1 MRRDETGHRSLP
13 LGASLLPDIRCR
25 FLVFAPAAET
35 VEVRL
40 LSPGE
45 RVVLLE
51 RDDLGYHHGVVD
63 GVKAGARYLYRLD
76 GGKELPDPAS
86 RFQPQGVHGPSMV
99 IDPDAF
105 SWMDLEWRGIPLSSY
120 ILYELHVGT
129 YTPEGTFDAVIPRL
143 DSLVELGITA
153 VELMPVSQFPG
164 RRNWGYDGVFPFA
177 VQESYG
183 GPEGLKRLVD
193 ACHLRGLAVVLD
205 VVYNHLGPEGN
216 YLSDFGPYFSDRYR
230 TPWGSA
236 VNFDG
241 PFSDEIRRFFQENAL
256 YWLREFHV
264 DALRLDAIHGIMDFS
279 ASPFLSEL
287 AGAVRDLLKE
297 EGRMM
302 YLIPESDLN
311 DARIVM
317 PRDEGGYG
325 LDAQWSDD
333 FHHALHTLLTG
344 ERDGYYGDFGGIGH
358 LGRAFTDGFVYSGQY
373 SAYRKRRHGNPSRH
387 LPAGTFVVFAQ
398 NHDQIGNRMRGERLA
413 RLVCF
418 ESLKLAAGV
427 VLLSPFLPL
436 LFMGEE
442 YGEVAPF
449 LYFVHHGDTG
459 LIEAVRKGRK
469 EEFAAFGWKGEIPDP
484 QDEDTFLRS
493 RPDPALRESGNHARL
508 LELHREL
515 IRIRKTDPVLRRTDR
530 EGMEV
535 VPFEKERALFILRR
549 NGSARTAA
557 VFHFG
562 DVPAYLPLPLPG
574 EGWEKVLDSADVRW
588 GGPGGEAPER
598 QDPRADSFLAVRP
611 RSFILLSTP
620 DKENR

>member
-1 MRRDETGHRSLP
+1 MRCNQTGHRSLP
-13 LGASLLPDIRCR
+13 LGASLLPDIRCH
-25 FLVFAPAAET
+25 FLVFAPLAET

-129 YTPEGTFDAVIPRL
+129 YTPEGTFDAILPRL
-143 DSLVELGITA
+143 DSLAELGVTA
-153 VELMPVSQFPG
+153 LELMPVSQFPG
-164 RRNWGYDGVFPFA
+164 RRNWGYDGVYPFA

-193 ACHLRGLAVVLD
+193 ACHRRGLAVVLD

-216 YLSDFGPYFSDRYR
+216 HFSDFGPYFNDRYR
-230 TPWGSA
+230 TPWGPA

-241 PFSDEIRRFFQENAL
+241 PHSDEVRRYFQENAL
-256 YWLREFHV
+256 RWLREFRV

-279 ASPFLSEL
+279 ASPFLAQL
-287 AGAVRDLLKE
+287 AEAVGDLRKE
-297 EGRMM
+297 EGRMI

-311 DARIVM
+311 DSRIVT
-317 PRDEGGYG
+317 PRNAGGYG
-325 LDAQWSDD
+325 LDAQWNDD
-333 FHHALHTLLTG
+333 FHHAIHALLTG

-358 LGRAFTDGFVYSGQY
+358 LARAFTDRFVYSGQY
-373 SAYRKRRHGNPSRH
+373 STYRKRRHGNPARH
-387 LPAGTFVVFAQ
+387 LPAERFVVFAQ
-398 NHDQIGNRMRGERLA
+398 NHDQVGNRMRGDRLS
-413 RLVCF
+413 RLVSF

-449 LYFVHHGDTG
+449 LYFVHHDDEG

-469 EEFAAFGWKGEIPDP
+469 EEFAAFGWVGEPPDP
-484 QDEDTFLRS
+484 QDEGTFLRS
-493 RPDPALRESGNHARL
+493 RPDHALRGTGGHAVL

-549 NGSARTAA
+549 DGSARTAA

-598 QDPRADSFLAVRP
+598 QDPRAESVLAVRP

>member
-1 MRRDETGHRSLP
+1 MTDHRAHPIGATP
-13 LGASLLPDIRCR
+13 LAGGRCR
-25 FLVFAPAAET
+25 FLVFAPAVQA
-35 VEVRL
+35 VEVHL
-40 LSPGE
+40 LSPAE
-45 RVVLLE
+45 RVVALE
-51 RDDLGYHHGVVD
+51 RDVFGYHHAVVD
-63 GVKAGARYLYRLD
+63 GVSAGALFLYRLD
-76 GGKELPDPAS
+76 RGAERPDPAS
-86 RFQPQGVHGPSMV
+86 RCQPHGVHGPSMV
-99 IDPDAF
+99 TDPEAF
-105 SWMDLEWRGIPLSSY
+105 AWRDREWCGIPLTSY

-129 YTPEGTFDAVIPRL
+129 YTPEGTFDAILPRL

-164 RRNWGYDGVFPFA
+164 KRNWGYDGVYPFA

-216 YLSDFGPYFSDRYR
+216 YLSDYGPYFTDRYH

-236 VNFDG
+236 INFDG
-241 PFSDEIRRFFQENAL
+241 SHSDEVRRFFRENAL

-287 AGAVRDLLKE
+287 AAAVSDLRKE
-297 EGRMM
+297 GNRMA

-311 DARIVM
+311 DARIVT

-344 ERDGYYGDFGGIGH
+344 ERDGYYSDFGGIGH
-358 LGRAFTDGFVYSGQY
+358 MERAFTDGFVYSGQY
-373 SAYRKRRHGNPSRH
+373 SVHRRRRHGNTARH
-387 LPAGTFVVFAQ
+387 LPAGKFVVFAQ
-398 NHDQIGNRMRGERLA
+398 NHDQVGNRMRGDRLA
-413 RLVCF
+413 SLVSF
-418 ESLKLAAGV
+418 DSLKLAAGV

-449 LYFVHHGDTG
+449 LYFVHHGDKD
-459 LIEAVRKGRK
+459 LIEAVRNGRK
-469 EEFAAFGWKGEIPDP
+469 EEFAAFAWKGEIPDP
-484 QDEDTFLRS
+484 QDEGTFLRS
-493 RPDPALRESGNHARL
+493 RPDPALGKKGNHAL
-508 LELHREL
+508 LLDLHREL
-515 IRIRKTDPVLRRTDR
+515 IRIRKVDPVLSRTDR

-535 VPFEKERALFILRR
+535 TPFEKENALVVLRR
-549 NGSARTAA
+549 NGPARTAA

-562 DVPAYLPLPLPG
+562 EGPATLSVPGGP
-574 EGWEKVLDSADVRW
+574 WIIVMDSSDPRW
-588 GGPGGEAPER
+588 GGPGGSAGERPAPR
-598 QDPRADSFLAVRP
+598 TGDLLAVRP

-620 DKENR
+620 NEEIP

>member
-1 MRRDETGHRSLP
+1 MRGSWSFTRELIRIRKTDPVLSRTDREGMEVSSSKRKTP
-13 LGASLLPDIRCR
+13 LSSCDA
-25 FLVFAPAAET
+25 T
-35 VEVRL
+35 
-40 LSPGE
+40 
-45 RVVLLE
+45 
-51 RDDLGYHHGVVD
+51 
-63 GVKAGARYLYRLD
+63 
-76 GGKELPDPAS
+76 
-86 RFQPQGVHGPSMV
+86 GPSRPRRCSISETRRRPFPCPFPSAEWGKV
-99 IDPDAF
+99 LDSADVR
-105 SWMDLEWRGIPLSSY
+105 WRGIPLSSY
-120 ILYELHVGT
+120 IQYELHVGT

-143 DSLVELGITA
+143 DSLVELGMTA
-153 VELMPVSQFPG
+153 VELMPVAQFPG

-177 VQESYG
+177 AQESYG

-241 PFSDEIRRFFQENAL
+241 PFSDEVRRFFQENAL

-287 AGAVRDLLKE
+287 AGAVRDLRE
-297 EGRMM
+297 EENRMA

-311 DARIVM
+311 DARIVT
-317 PRDEGGYG
+317 PREEGGYG

-358 LGRAFTDGFVYSGQY
+358 MARAFTDGFVYSGQP
-373 SAYRKRRHGNPSRH
+373 SEYRRRRHGNPSRH
-387 LPAGTFVVFAQ
+387 LPAGKFVVFAQ
-398 NHDQIGNRMRGERLA
+398 NHDQVGNRMRGERLA
-413 RLVCF
+413 RLVSF

-493 RPDPALRESGNHARL
+493 RPDPSLRESGYHAHL
-508 LELHREL
+508 LGLHREL
-515 IRIRKTDPVLRRTDR
+515 IRIRKTDPVLSRTDR

-535 VPFEKERALFILRR
+535 TSFEKENALVVLRR
-549 NGSARTAA
+549 NGPARAAA

-562 DVPAYLPLPLPG
+562 DAPATLPVSLPAG
-574 EGWEKVLDSADVRW
+574 RWEKVLDSSDARW
-588 GGPGGEAPER
+588 GGPGGAAPER
-598 QDPRADSFLAVRP
+598 PDPGGAIICALRP
-611 RSFILLSTP
+611 RSFLLFSNSG
-620 DKENR
+620 KENR

>member
-1 MRRDETGHRSLP
+1 MTDPRTHP
-13 LGASLLPDIRCR
+13 LGATPLPGGRCR
-25 FLVFAPAAET
+25 FLVFAPSARA
-35 VEVRL
+35 VEVHL
-40 LSPGE
+40 LSPAE
-45 RVVLLE
+45 RVAGLE
-51 RDDLGYHHGVVD
+51 RDVSGYHHAVVD
-63 GVKAGARYLYRLD
+63 GVNAGALFLYRLD
-76 GGKELPDPAS
+76 HGVERPDPAS
-86 RFQPQGVHGPSMV
+86 RHQPQGVHGPSMV
-99 IDPDAF
+99 TESGAF
-105 SWMDLEWRGIPLSSY
+105 AWRDREWRGIPLSSY

-153 VELMPVSQFPG
+153 VELMPVAQFPG
-164 RRNWGYDGVFPFA
+164 KRNWGYDGVFPFA

-241 PFSDEIRRFFQENAL
+241 PFSDEVRRYFQENAL
-256 YWLREFHV
+256 CWLREFHV
-264 DALRLDAIHGIMDFS
+264 DALRLDAIHGIMDCS

-287 AGAVRDLLKE
+287 AGAVRDLRKE
-297 EGRMM
+297 ENRMA

-311 DARIVM
+311 DARIVT

-344 ERDGYYGDFGGIGH
+344 EREGYYGDFGGLGH
-358 LGRAFTDGFVYSGQY
+358 MARAFTDGFVYSGQ
-373 SAYRKRRHGNPSRH
+373 SSEYRRRRHGNPSRH
-387 LPAGTFVVFAQ
+387 LPAGKFVVFAQ
-398 NHDQIGNRMRGERLA
+398 NHDQVGNRMRGERLA

-449 LYFVHHGDTG
+449 LYFVHHGDTD

-484 QDEDTFLRS
+484 QDEGTFLRS
-493 RPDPALRESGNHARL
+493 RPDPALRASGNHARL
-508 LELHREL
+508 LELYREL
-515 IRIRKTDPVLRRTDR
+515 IRIRKTDPVLSRTNR

-535 VPFEKERALFILRR
+535 SSFEKENALVVLRR
-549 NGSARTAA
+549 NGPALAAA

-562 DVPAYLPLPLPG
+562 DAPATLPLSLPVG
-574 EGWEKVLDSADVRW
+574 RWGKVLDSSDARW
-588 GGPGGEAPER
+588 GGPGGAAPER
-598 QDPRADSFLAVRP
+598 PDPRAGSVLAVRP
-611 RSFILLSTP
+611 RSFILLSIP
-620 DKENR
+620 NKENR

>member
-1 MRRDETGHRSLP
+1 MRPDVTGHRSLP
-13 LGASLLPDIRCR
+13 LGASPLPDSRCR
-25 FLVFAPAAET
+25 FLVFAPSAGA

-40 LSPGE
+40 LSPEE

-51 RDDLGYHHGVVD
+51 RDDPGYHHGVVD

-76 GGKELPDPAS
+76 GGIERPDPAS
-86 RFQPQGVHGPSMV
+86 RFQPEGVHGPSMV
-99 IDPDAF
+99 IDPGSF
-105 SWMDLEWRGIPLSSY
+105 SWMGLEWRGIPLPSY

-129 YTPEGTFDAVIPRL
+129 YTPEGTFDAILPRL
-143 DSLVELGITA
+143 DSLAELGVTA
-153 VELMPVSQFPG
+153 LELMPVSQFPG
-164 RRNWGYDGVFPFA
+164 RRNWGYDGVYPFA

-183 GPEGLKRLVD
+183 GPDGLKRLVD

-216 YLSDFGPYFSDRYR
+216 YLSDFGPYFNDRYR
-230 TPWGSA
+230 TPWGPA

-241 PFSDEIRRFFQENAL
+241 PHSDEVRRYFLENAL
-256 YWLREFHV
+256 RWLREFRV

-279 ASPFLSEL
+279 ASPFLAQL
-287 AGAVRDLLKE
+287 AEAVGDLRKE

-311 DARIVM
+311 DSRIVT
-317 PRDEGGYG
+317 PRNEGGYG
-325 LDAQWSDD
+325 HDAQWNDD
-333 FHHALHTLLTG
+333 FHHALHALLTG

-358 LGRAFTDGFVYSGQY
+358 LARAFTDGFVYSGQY
-373 SAYRKRRHGNPSRH
+373 SAYRKRRHGNAASH
-387 LPAGTFVVFAQ
+387 LPAERFVVFAQ
-398 NHDQIGNRMRGERLA
+398 NHDQVGNRMRGDRLS
-413 RLVCF
+413 RLVSF
-418 ESLKLAAGV
+418 ESLKLAAGA

-449 LYFVHHGDTG
+449 LYFVHHGDEG

-469 EEFAAFGWKGEIPDP
+469 EEFAAFGWMGEPPDP
-484 QDEDTFLRS
+484 QDEGTFLRS
-493 RPDPALRESGNHARL
+493 RPDHALRGTGNHAVL

-515 IRIRKTDPVLRRTDR
+515 IRIRKTDPVLSRTDR

-535 VPFEKERALFILRR
+535 VPFEKENALVVLRR
-549 NGSARTAA
+549 NGSARTTA

-562 DVPAYLPLPLPG
+562 DVPAVLTLPLPG
-574 EGWEKVLDSADVRW
+574 EGWEKVLDSADARW
-588 GGPGGEAPER
+588 GGPGGAAPER
-598 QDPRADSFLAVRP
+598 PDPGGGIVCAPRPHSFL
-611 RSFILLSTP
+611 LLTKSG
-620 DKENR
+620 KGNR

>member
-1 MRRDETGHRSLP
+1 MRCDVTGHRSLP
-13 LGASLLPDIRCR
+13 LGASLLPDIRCH
-25 FLVFAPAAET
+25 FLVFAPSAET

-51 RDDLGYHHGVVD
+51 RDDLGYHHGVVG

-105 SWMDLEWRGIPLSSY
+105 SWMGLKWRGIPLSSY
-120 ILYELHVGT
+120 ILYEIHVGT

-164 RRNWGYDGVFPFA
+164 TRNWGYDGVFPFA

-193 ACHLRGLAVVLD
+193 ACHLRSLAVVLD

-230 TPWGSA
+230 APWGSA

-241 PFSDEIRRFFQENAL
+241 PFSDEVRRFFQENAL

-287 AGAVRDLLKE
+287 AGAVRDLRKE
-297 EGRMM
+297 EGRMI

-311 DARIVM
+311 DARIVT

-333 FHHALHTLLTG
+333 FHHALHTLLTE

-387 LPAGTFVVFAQ
+387 LPAGKFVVFAQ
-398 NHDQIGNRMRGERLA
+398 NHDQVGNRMRGDRLA

-449 LYFVHHGDTG
+449 LYFVHHGDTD

-484 QDEDTFLRS
+484 QDEDTFRRS
-493 RPDPALRESGNHARL
+493 RPDAALRESGNHARL

-535 VPFEKERALFILRR
+535 VPFEKERSLFILRR
-549 NGSARTAA
+549 DGSARTAA

-574 EGWEKVLDSADVRW
+574 ERWEKVLDSADVRW
-588 GGPGGEAPER
+588 GGLGGAAPER
-598 QDPRADSFLAVRP
+598 TDPCGGIVCALRP
-611 RSFILLSTP
+611 NSFILLSNSG
-620 DKENR
+620 KENR

>member
-1 MRRDETGHRSLP
+1 MRCDVTGHRSHP
-13 LGASLLPDIRCR
+13 LGASPLPDIRCR
-25 FLVFAPAAET
+25 FLVFAPSAGT

-86 RFQPQGVHGPSMV
+86 RFQPEGVHGPSMV

-105 SWMDLEWRGIPLSSY
+105 SWTDPEWRGIPLSSY

-129 YTPEGTFDAVIPRL
+129 YTPEGTFDAIIPRL
-143 DSLVELGITA
+143 DSLAELGVTA
-153 VELMPVSQFPG
+153 LELMPVSQFPG
-164 RRNWGYDGVFPFA
+164 RRNWGYDGVYPFA

-193 ACHLRGLAVVLD
+193 ACHRRGLAVVLD

-216 YLSDFGPYFSDRYR
+216 HFSDFGPYFNDRYR
-230 TPWGSA
+230 TPWGPA
-236 VNFDG
+236 MNFDG
-241 PFSDEIRRFFQENAL
+241 PHSDEVRRYFQENAL
-256 YWLREFHV
+256 RWLREFRV

-279 ASPFLSEL
+279 ASPFLAQL
-287 AGAVRDLLKE
+287 AEAVGDLRKE
-297 EGRMM
+297 EGRMI

-311 DARIVM
+311 DSRIVT
-317 PRDEGGYG
+317 PRNAGGYG
-325 LDAQWSDD
+325 LDAQWNDD
-333 FHHALHTLLTG
+333 FHHAIHALLTG

-358 LGRAFTDGFVYSGQY
+358 LARAFTDRFVYSGQY
-373 SAYRKRRHGNPSRH
+373 STYRKRRHGNPARH
-387 LPAGTFVVFAQ
+387 LPAERFVVFAQ
-398 NHDQIGNRMRGERLA
+398 NHDQVGNRMRGDRLS
-413 RLVCF
+413 RLVSF

-449 LYFVHHGDTG
+449 LYFVHHGDEG

-469 EEFAAFGWKGEIPDP
+469 EEFAAFGWVGEPPDP
-484 QDEDTFLRS
+484 QDEGTFLRS
-493 RPDPALRESGNHARL
+493 RPDHALRGAGSHAVL

-549 NGSARTAA
+549 DGSAGTAA

-588 GGPGGEAPER
+588 GGPGGAAPQR
-598 QDPRADSFLAVRP
+598 PDPGGGIVCALRPHSFL
-611 RSFILLSTP
+611 LLTKSG
-620 DKENR
+620 KENR

>member
-1 MRRDETGHRSLP
+1 MRRDVTGHRSPP
-13 LGASLLPDIRCR
+13 LGASPLPDIRCR
-25 FLVFAPAAET
+25 FLVFAPSAET

-105 SWMDLEWRGIPLSSY
+105 SWIALEWRGIPLSSY

-129 YTPEGTFDAVIPRL
+129 YTPEGTFDAIIPRL

-241 PFSDEIRRFFQENAL
+241 PGSDEVRRFFQENAL
-256 YWLREFHV
+256 YWLREFRV

-287 AGAVRDLLKE
+287 AGAVRDLRKE
-297 EGRMM
+297 ENRMA

-311 DARIVM
+311 DARTIT

-358 LGRAFTDGFVYSGQY
+358 MARAFTDGFVYSGQF
-373 SAYRKRRHGNPSRH
+373 SEYRRRRHGNPSRH
-387 LPAGTFVVFAQ
+387 LPAEKFVVFAQ
-398 NHDQIGNRMRGERLA
+398 NHDQVGNRMRGERLA

-459 LIEAVRKGRK
+459 LIETVRKGRE
-469 EEFAAFGWKGEIPDP
+469 EEFSAFGWKGEIPDP

-493 RPDPALRESGNHARL
+493 RPDPALRESGNHAHL

-515 IRIRKTDPVLRRTDR
+515 IRIRKADPVLSRTDR
-530 EGMEV
+530 QGMEV
-535 VPFEKERALFILRR
+535 TPFEKENALVVLRR
-549 NGSARTAA
+549 HGPAQAAA

-562 DVPAYLPLPLPG
+562 DAPAALPLFLPG
-574 EGWEKVLDSADVRW
+574 GPWEKVLDSSDTRW
-588 GGPGGEAPER
+588 GGPGGAAPER
-598 QDPRADSFLAVRP
+598 PSPGGGIVCAVRP
-611 RSFILLSTP
+611 HSFILLSKIG
-620 DKENR
+620 KEKR

>member
-1 MRRDETGHRSLP
+1 MTDPHAHP
-13 LGASLLPDIRCR
+13 LGATPLPGGRCR
-25 FLVFAPAAET
+25 FLVYAPSAQA
-35 VEVRL
+35 VEVCL
-40 LSPGE
+40 LSSAE
-45 RVVLLE
+45 RVVGLE
-51 RDDLGYHHGVVD
+51 RDRFGYHHAVVD
-63 GVKAGARYLYRLD
+63 GVKPGDLFLYRLD
-76 GGKELPDPAS
+76 HRIERPDPSS
-86 RFQPQGVHGPSMV
+86 RHQPRGVHGPSMV
-99 IDPDAF
+99 TDPESYAWQDRG
-105 SWMDLEWRGIPLSSY
+105 WRGIPLSSY

-129 YTPEGTFDAVIPRL
+129 YTPEGTFDAILPRL
-143 DSLVELGITA
+143 DSLVDLGITA
-153 VELMPVSQFPG
+153 LELMPVSQFPG
-164 RRNWGYDGVFPFA
+164 KRNWGYDGVYPFA
-177 VQESYG
+177 VHESYG
-183 GPEGLKRLVD
+183 GPEGLKRLID

-241 PFSDEIRRFFQENAL
+241 PSSDEVRRYFQENAL

-279 ASPFLSEL
+279 ASPFLSDL
-287 AGAVRDLLKE
+287 AGAVRDLRKE
-297 EGRMM
+297 ENRMA

-311 DARIVM
+311 DARIVTS
-317 PRDEGGYG
+317 RDEGGYG

-344 ERDGYYGDFGGIGH
+344 ERDGYYGDFGGIGQMA
-358 LGRAFTDGFVYSGQY
+358 RAFTDGFVYSGQY
-373 SAYRKRRHGNPSRH
+373 SAYRRRRHGNPSRH
-387 LPAGTFVVFAQ
+387 LPAGKFVVFAQ
-398 NHDQIGNRMRGERLA
+398 NHDQVGNRMRGDRLSH
-413 RLVCF
+413 LVGF

-449 LYFVHHGDTG
+449 LYFVHHGDVD

-469 EEFAAFGWKGEIPDP
+469 EEFAAFGWNGEIPDP
-484 QDEDTFLRS
+484 QDEGTFLRS
-493 RPDPALRESGNHARL
+493 RPNPALRKSGNHALL

-515 IRIRKTDPVLRRTDR
+515 IRIRKTDPVLSRTDR

-535 VPFEKERALFILRR
+535 TPFEEERALFILRR
-549 NGSARTAA
+549 VGSARTAV

-562 DVPAYLPLPLPG
+562 DVPATLPLPLPG

-588 GGPGGEAPER
+588 GGPGGAAPER
-598 QDPRADSFLAVRP
+598 PDPGGGIVCALRPHSFL
-611 RSFILLSTP
+611 LLSNSG
-620 DKENR
+620 KENR

>member
-1 MRRDETGHRSLP
+1 MTGHRSHP
-13 LGASLLPDIRCR
+13 LGASPLPDIRWR
-25 FLVFAPAAET
+25 FLVFAPSAGT

-51 RDDLGYHHGVVD
+51 RDDLGYHHGIVD

-76 GGKELPDPAS
+76 GGKDLPDPAS
-86 RFQPQGVHGPSMV
+86 RFQPEGVHGPSMV

-105 SWMDLEWRGIPLSSY
+105 SWTDLEWRGIPLSSY

-129 YTPEGTFDAVIPRL
+129 YTPEGTLDAIIPRL
-143 DSLVELGITA
+143 DSLAELGITA
-153 VELMPVSQFPG
+153 LELMPVSQFPG
-164 RRNWGYDGVFPFA
+164 KRNWGYDGVYPFA

-183 GPEGLKRLVD
+183 GPDGLKRLVD
-193 ACHLRGLAVVLD
+193 ACHRRGLAVVLD
-205 VVYNHLGPEGN
+205 VVYSHLGPEGN
-216 YLSDFGPYFSDRYR
+216 YLSGFGPYFNDRYH
-230 TPWGSA
+230 TPWGAA

-241 PFSDEIRRFFQENAL
+241 PHSDEVRRYFLENAL
-256 YWLREFHV
+256 RWLQEFHV

-287 AGAVRDLLKE
+287 AGAVRDLRKE

-302 YLIPESDLN
+302 YLIAESDLN
-311 DARIVM
+311 DARIVT

-344 ERDGYYGDFGGIGH
+344 EREGYYEDFGGIGH

-387 LPAGTFVVFAQ
+387 LPAGKFVVFAQ
-398 NHDQIGNRMRGERLA
+398 NHDQVGNRLRGARLA
-413 RLVCF
+413 RLVGF

-449 LYFVHHGDTG
+449 LYFVHHGDEG

-469 EEFAAFGWKGEIPDP
+469 EEFADFGWMGEIPDP
-484 QDEDTFLRS
+484 QDENTFLRS
-493 RPDPALRESGNHARL
+493 RPDPALRESGNHVRL
-508 LELHREL
+508 LAFHREL
-515 IRIRKTDPVLRRTDR
+515 IRIRKTDPVLSRTDR

-535 VPFEKERALFILRR
+535 SSFEKENALVVLRR
-549 NGSARTAA
+549 NGPAQAAA

-562 DVPAYLPLPLPG
+562 DAPATLPLSLPVG
-574 EGWEKVLDSADVRW
+574 RWGKVLDSSDARW
-588 GGPGGEAPER
+588 GGPGGADPER
-598 QDPRADSFLAVRP
+598 QDPDEGIVCALRPHSFL
-611 RSFILLSTP
+611 LLTNSG
-620 DKENR
+620 KENR

>member
-1 MRRDETGHRSLP
+1 MRCDVTGHRSLP
-13 LGASLLPDIRCR
+13 LGASPLPDIRCR
-25 FLVFAPAAET
+25 FLVFAPSAGT

-63 GVKAGARYLYRLD
+63 GVKPGARYLYRLD

-129 YTPEGTFDAVIPRL
+129 YTPAGTFDAIIPRL
-143 DSLVELGITA
+143 DSLAELGVTA
-153 VELMPVSQFPG
+153 LELMPVSQFPG
-164 RRNWGYDGVFPFA
+164 RRNWGYDGVYPFA

-193 ACHLRGLAVVLD
+193 ACHRRGLAVVLD

-216 YLSDFGPYFSDRYR
+216 HFSDFGPYFNDRYR
-230 TPWGSA
+230 TPWGPA

-241 PFSDEIRRFFQENAL
+241 PHSDEVRRYFQENAL
-256 YWLREFHV
+256 RWLREFRV

-279 ASPFLSEL
+279 ASPFLAQL
-287 AGAVRDLLKE
+287 AEAVGDLRKE
-297 EGRMM
+297 EGRMI

-311 DARIVM
+311 DSRIVT
-317 PRDEGGYG
+317 PRNAGGYG
-325 LDAQWSDD
+325 LDAQWNDD
-333 FHHALHTLLTG
+333 FHHAIHALLTG

-358 LGRAFTDGFVYSGQY
+358 LARAFTDRFVYSGQY
-373 SAYRKRRHGNPSRH
+373 STYRKRRHGNPARH
-387 LPAGTFVVFAQ
+387 LPAERFVVFAQ
-398 NHDQIGNRMRGERLA
+398 NHDQVGNRMRGDRLS
-413 RLVCF
+413 RLVSF

-449 LYFVHHGDTG
+449 LYFVHHDDEG

-469 EEFAAFGWKGEIPDP
+469 EEFAAFGWVGEPPDP
-484 QDEDTFLRS
+484 QDEGTFLRS
-493 RPDPALRESGNHARL
+493 RPDHALRGTGGHAVL

-549 NGSARTAA
+549 DGSARTAA

-598 QDPRADSFLAVRP
+598 QDPRAESVLAVRP

>member
-1 MRRDETGHRSLP
+1 
-13 LGASLLPDIRCR
+13 
-25 FLVFAPAAET
+25 VFAPSAQA

-40 LSPGE
+40 LSPAE
-45 RVVLLE
+45 RVVPLT
-51 RDDLGYHHGVVD
+51 RDVFGYHHAVVD
-63 GVKAGARYLYRLD
+63 GVRAGALFLYRMD
-76 GGKELPDPAS
+76 GRIERPDPAS
-86 RFQPQGVHGPSMV
+86 RRQPHGVHGPSMV
-99 IDPDAF
+99 TDPGAHAWGDR
-105 SWMDLEWRGIPLSSY
+105 EWRGIPLSSY

-143 DSLVELGITA
+143 DSLVELGVTA

-164 RRNWGYDGVFPFA
+164 KRNWGYDGVYPFA

-183 GPEGLKRLVD
+183 EPEGLKRLVD
-193 ACHLRGLAVVLD
+193 ACHRRGLAVVLD

-216 YLSDFGPYFSDRYR
+216 YLSDYGPYFTDRYH

-236 VNFDG
+236 INFDG
-241 PFSDEIRRFFQENAL
+241 PCSDEVRRFFLENAL

-287 AGAVRDLLKE
+287 AAAVSDLRKE
-297 EGRMM
+297 GDRMA

-311 DARIVM
+311 DARVVT
-317 PRDEGGYG
+317 PRDEGGFG

-344 ERDGYYGDFGGIGH
+344 ERDGYYSDFGGIGH
-358 LGRAFTDGFVYSGQY
+358 MARAFSDGFVYSGQY
-373 SAYRKRRHGNPSRH
+373 SVYRRRRHGNTTRH
-387 LPAGTFVVFAQ
+387 LPAGRFVVFAQ
-398 NHDQIGNRMRGERLA
+398 NHDQVGNRMRGDRLA
-413 RLVCF
+413 GLVSF

-449 LYFVHHGDTG
+449 LYFVHHGDAD

-484 QDEDTFLRS
+484 QDEETFLRS
-493 RPDPALRESGNHARL
+493 RPDPSLRTSGNHAL
-508 LELHREL
+508 LFELHREL
-515 IRIRKTDPVLRRTDR
+515 IRIRKTDPVLSRTDR

-535 VPFEKERALFILRR
+535 TPFEAETALVVVRR
-549 NGSARTAA
+549 NGPARAA
-557 VFHFG
+557 TVFHFG
-562 DVPAYLPLPLPG
+562 DAPATLSLPG
-574 EGWEKVLDSADVRW
+574 GPWRKVLDSSDARW
-588 GGPGGEAPER
+588 GGPGGADPGR
-598 QDPRADSFLAVRP
+598 PDPRTGSVLPVLP
-611 RSFILLSTP
+611 RSFILFSNP
-620 DKENR
+620 GKENP